1 MKTFLNF
8 HSFYWVRGWGT
19 PGGPC
24 KGGSNEGGFGGAA
37 REGKDFFD
45 EFSTALLFFLILKKA
60 FFVVFYAV
68 CQKRK
73 NWEIMR
79 KPLLFFPGKIVSIV
93 KLKIKISWWH
103 FQFFFFWSNQKN
115 FFQPRKE
122 PTLNVC
128 IFFTLFYSFFFLRVG
143 VLFLFWTQALQAVL
157 KEAFFFFYERCVFWA
172 GGAGVKIRQKSCFL
186 CRGFLL

>member
-24 KGGSNEGGFGGAA
+24 KGGSNRVGLEGQQGRA
-37 REGKDFFD
+37 KIFFD

-68 CQKRK
+68 CQKK
-73 NWEIMR
+73 EKLGNNEKTTLI
-79 KPLLFFPGKIVSIV
+79 FPGKNRLNYET
-93 KLKIKISWWH
+93 KNKNFH
-103 FQFFFFWSNQKN
+103 DGTFNFFFFWSNQKN

-128 IFFTLFYSFFFLRVG
+128 IFFTLFYSFFFAGGCFISFLDASIASGLKRGFFSFMNVVYFGRVG
-143 VLFLFWTQALQAVL
+143 PGS
-157 KEAFFFFYERCVFWA
+157 K
-172 GGAGVKIRQKSCFL
+172 
-186 CRGFLL
+186 

>member
-1 MKTFLNF
+1 MVGDTQ
-8 HSFYWVRGWGT
+8 RGPLWR
-19 PGGPC
+19 
-24 KGGSNEGGFGGAA
+24 EGGKCGVFRGAA
-37 REGKDFFD
+37 REGKDFFLFD

-68 CQKRK
+68 CQKK
-73 NWEIMR
+73 EKLGNNEKTTLI
-79 KPLLFFPGKIVSIV
+79 FPGKNRLNYET
-93 KLKIKISWWH
+93 KNKNFH
-103 FQFFFFWSNQKN
+103 DGTFNFFFFWSNQKN

-128 IFFTLFYSFFFLRVG
+128 IFFTLFYSFFFAG
-143 VLFLFWTQALQAVL
+143 GCFISFLDASIASGL
-157 KEAFFFFYERCVFWA
+157 KRGFFFFYERCVFWA

>member
-24 KGGSNEGGFGGAA
+24 KGGSNRVGLEGQQGRA
-37 REGKDFFD
+37 KIFFD

-68 CQKRK
+68 CQKK
-73 NWEIMR
+73 EKLGNNEKTTLI
-79 KPLLFFPGKIVSIV
+79 FPGKNRLNYET
-93 KLKIKISWWH
+93 KNKNFH
-103 FQFFFFWSNQKN
+103 DGTFNFFFFWSNQKN

-128 IFFTLFYSFFFLRVG
+128 IFFTLFYYFFFCGWV
-143 VLFLFWTQALQAVL
+143 FY
-157 KEAFFFFYERCVFWA
+157 FFFGRKHC
-172 GGAGVKIRQKSCFL
+172 KRS
-186 CRGFLL
+186 